1 MTSPSSIRPAP
12 GWDLPVRIA
21 HWLLVLGV
29 AGSWITH
36 YAGPAWFAWHR
47 RCGYAV
53 LVIVLFRI
61 AWGFVGSAP
70 ARFAQ
75 FVRGP
80 RAIAAWLRARSP
92 PQPGHNPL
100 GALSVVAM
108 LALLLVQAMTGLFA
122 NDEIA
127 SAGPFYGWVSHELS
141 NRLSRLHRANENW
154 LLGLIV
160 LHLAAVAWYVLVRR
174 RPLLRAMITGALATA
189 STADAE
195 QAGGATLRRALLIA
209 VGLAALL
216 AALLWLAPESVP
228 VLF

>member
-1 MTSPSSIRPAP
+1 MTPQLPRRRTLV
-12 GWDLPVRIA
+12 WDLPVRIA
-21 HWLLVLGV
+21 HWLLVLAV

-36 YAGPAWFAWHR
+36 YAGAAWFAWHR
-47 RCGYAV
+47 RCGYLV
-53 LVIVLFRI
+53 LLIVAFRI
-61 AWGFVGSAP
+61 VWGFAGSPA

-80 RAIAAWLRARSP
+80 RAIRAWLRAGSP
-92 PQPGHNPL
+92 PLAGHNPL

-108 LALLLVQAMTGLFA
+108 LMLLLLQALTGLFA

-154 LLGLIV
+154 LLALII
-160 LHLAAVAWYVLVRR
+160 LHIAVVAWYVLVRR
-174 RPLLRAMITGALATA
+174 RPLVRAMIDGFLDTA
-189 STADAE
+189 VETVVP
-195 QAGGATLRRALLIA
+195 AGGPGAWRAFAIA
-209 VGLAALL
+209 LGLAAVL
-216 AALLWLAPESVP
+216 AALVRLAPAAAP

>member
-1 MTSPSSIRPAP
+1 M
-12 GWDLPVRIA
+12 
-21 HWLLVLGV
+21 LVLGV

-47 RCGYAV
+47 RCGYVV
-53 LVIVLFRI
+53 LVIVLFRVV
-61 AWGFVGSAP
+61 WGFTGSAA
-70 ARFAQ
+70 ARFAR

-80 RAIAAWLRARSP
+80 RAIVAWLRAGSP

-108 LALLLVQAMTGLFA
+108 LALLVVQALTGLFA

-127 SAGPFYGWVSHELS
+127 SAGPFYGWVSHQLS

-174 RPLLRAMITGALATA
+174 RPLLRAMVTGELDGASTTGADPAR
-189 STADAE
+189 
-195 QAGGATLRRALLIA
+195 GVTLRRAFLIA
-209 VGLAALL
+209 LGVAAVLAT
-216 AALLWLAPESVP
+216 LLWLAPESAP
-228 VLF
+228 ALF